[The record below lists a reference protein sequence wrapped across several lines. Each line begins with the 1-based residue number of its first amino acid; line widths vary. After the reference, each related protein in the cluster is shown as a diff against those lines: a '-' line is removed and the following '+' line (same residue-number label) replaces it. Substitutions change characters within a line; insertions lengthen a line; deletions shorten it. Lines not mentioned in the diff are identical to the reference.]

1 MNYTHFYTLGFFTE
15 YLIFGIIFGI
25 IIGLYAL
32 FRVYF
37 AMNDSK
43 LSKNKKIIIS
53 SIIAIIAFV
62 NMLNI
67 WSNAAVFTFYLFLAS
82 LLADV
87 IRLIWKYLLKDK
99 SLKIVPRLH
108 KKGILAFIFFAIIVI
123 HGFYGMNHTDV
134 TEYNLT
140 TDKIGNESYSILF
153 ISDVHYDTIQ
163 NPKVV
168 NESISKI
175 NELKPDIVVLGGDI
189 VDERTPKD
197 SMKKVFKEFGSINST
212 YGVYYVYGN
221 HDRQPYVQDYIN
233 GTRTYTDKE
242 LDQAITSSGIKILDD
257 KKVIIDDNIVL
268 VGRED
273 AGWDHD
279 FKRANVSD
287 MLDESDYSKYIVVLD
302 HQPIRKDEDLGN
314 GIDLQI
320 SGHTH
325 AGQVF
330 PFKLF
335 DELIDIYTYGL
346 YMHHSMVQIV
356 SSGLAGWGWP
366 IRNEEKCEYVLVNV
380 N

>member
-1 MNYTHFYTLGFFTE
+1 MDPIHFYTLGYLTE
-15 YLIFGIIFGI
+15 YLMVGIIFGI

-37 AMNDSK
+37 SINDFK

-53 SIIAIIAFV
+53 SIIAILAFV

-67 WSNAAVFTFYLFLAS
+67 WSNVAVFTFYLFLAS
-82 LLADV
+82 LLADI
-87 IRLIWKYLLKDK
+87 IRLIWKYLFKDNFLKT
-99 SLKIVPRLH
+99 IPGLH
-108 KKGILAFIFFAIIVI
+108 KKGILALVFFAIILI
-123 HGFYGMNHTDV
+123 HGFYGMNHIDM

-163 NPKVV
+163 NPELVK
-168 NESISKI
+168 ESISKI

-189 VDERTPKD
+189 VDEGTSKD
-197 SMKKVFKEFGSINST
+197 SMKEVFKEFGSINST

-221 HDRQPYVQDYIN
+221 HDRQPYVTDYEN
-233 GTRTYTDKE
+233 ENRTFTDKE
-242 LDQAITSSGIKILDD
+242 LNQAITSSGIKILKD
-257 KKVIIDDNIVL
+257 KKAIIDDNIVL
-268 VGRED
+268 VGRD
-273 AGWDHD
+273 DLGWNHD

-302 HQPIRKDEDLGN
+302 HQPIDKDVDLGN
-314 GIDLQI
+314 GIDLQL

-330 PFKLF
+330 PFKF
-335 DELIDIYTYGL
+335 FQELTNIYTYGL

-366 IRNEEKCEYVLVNV
+366 IRNEGKCEYVLVNI

>member
-1 MNYTHFYTLGFFTE
+1 MDYTHFYTLGFFTE

-99 SLKIVPRLH
+99 SFKIVPRLH

-140 TDKIGNESYSILF
+140 TDKIDNESYSILF

-197 SMKKVFKEFGSINST
+197 SMNEVFKEFGSINST

-242 LDQAITSSGIKILDD
+242 LDQAITSSGIKILND

-273 AGWDHD
+273 AGWNHD

-330 PFKLF
+330 PFKFF

-366 IRNEEKCEYVLVNV
+366 MRNEEKCEYVLVNI